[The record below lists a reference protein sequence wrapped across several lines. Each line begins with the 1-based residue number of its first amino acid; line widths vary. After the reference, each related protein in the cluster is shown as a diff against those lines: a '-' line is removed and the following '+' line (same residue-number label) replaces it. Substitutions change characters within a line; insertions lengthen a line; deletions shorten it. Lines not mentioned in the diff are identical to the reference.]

1 VECAQADI
9 GAVIGQNFESLPL
22 PDELPKQPTDRVH
35 AIPIAAMDLALHYVS
50 DRLGTLAARIASDDD
65 GEAVGVRV
73 TTMDESGQNWGGTR
87 KKM

>member
-1 VECAQADI
+1 
-9 GAVIGQNFESLPL
+9 
-22 PDELPKQPTDRVH
+22 
-35 AIPIAAMDLALHYVS
+35 MDLALHYVS

-73 TTMDESGQNWGGTR
+73 TTMDESGQHWGGTR